1 MRGNAIGRCRN
12 SFLFLYKLKMEFN
25 SSLTGSFPRT
35 RTINYNGVID
45 LSYFNQNF
53 ISCLHF
59 VIDFTYNA
67 IIQLNSSHQTKF
79 IRKYMSLWHQYNR
92 QLFNFDTYCA
102 LVSVK
107 RKRIERS
114 ACVNR

>member
-1 MRGNAIGRCRN
+1 MRLVDEGTV
-12 SFLFLYKLKMEFN
+12 FFFLYKLKMEFN
-25 SSLTGSFPRT
+25 SSLTGSFP

-67 IIQLNSSHQTKF
+67 ITVQQQPPNEI
-79 IRKYMSLWHQYNR
+79 Y
-92 QLFNFDTYCA
+92 
-102 LVSVK
+102 
-107 RKRIERS
+107 
-114 ACVNR
+114 